1 MINLSIFFMFTG
13 LINKFLSNK
22 IFFPMSRLTYTCY
35 LLNPAIILSL
45 YSISSYPFFIDYVT
59 IVRTIKFKVLLN
71 NIKVMLMK
79 IILIFLIFFQ
89 AGIFLVA
96 VLFSYIAAIILSASA
111 EAPFIMLLRLIIQSK
126 NKETK

>member
-71 NIKVMLMK
+71 NIKVILMK
-79 IILIFLIFFQ
+79 IILIFLIFF
-89 AGIFLVA
+89 
-96 VLFSYIAAIILSASA
+96 
-111 EAPFIMLLRLIIQSK
+111 
-126 NKETK
+126 